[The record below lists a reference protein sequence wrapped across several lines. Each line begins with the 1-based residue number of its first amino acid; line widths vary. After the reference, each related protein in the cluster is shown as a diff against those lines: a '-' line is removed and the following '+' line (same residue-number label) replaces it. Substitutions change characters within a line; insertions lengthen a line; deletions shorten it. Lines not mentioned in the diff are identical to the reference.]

1 MSDAQA
7 TAQAP
12 AQPAEKKPGKK
23 RKLGWIVICVVSILA
38 GAAAP
43 LAFGAGKLFSSNK
56 AKPEVEDEQ
65 VSVPFGDVAVNL
77 AEGRM
82 MRYLRVKI
90 VIQVQAADL
99 ADFNKRLD
107 KRKPILKDW
116 LIAHLSGKSLK
127 DVGGSASVK
136 RIQREIQER
145 FEEVLFPEGE
155 SKPFEVLFEEFV
167 VQ

>member
-1 MSDAQA
+1 MSD
-7 TAQAP
+7 TPGQAP
-12 AQPAEKKPGKK
+12 PQPAEKKPGKK
-23 RKLGWIVICVVSILA
+23 RKLGWILICVVSILA

-56 AKPEVEDEQ
+56 AKPAEVEDEPVT
-65 VSVPFGDVAVNL
+65 VSFGDVAVNL

-82 MRYLRVKI
+82 GRYLRVKI
-90 VIQVQAADL
+90 VIQIQAAEQ

-107 KRKPILKDW
+107 KRKPILRDW
-116 LIAHLSGKSLK
+116 LIAHLSGKMLK
-127 DVGGSASVK
+127 DVSGSASVK

-145 FEEVLFPEGE
+145 FEEVLYPEGE
-155 SKPFEVLFEEFV
+155 AKPFEVLFEEFV